1 MSIKMVKDLREGT
14 EPISATLNATKVKKV
29 VWLLGPWLYFMSILK
44 VFRSE
49 DLTGEEKTK
58 LALRKLRTCLNFI
71 TAR

>member
-1 MSIKMVKDLREGT
+1 MVVFHK
-14 EPISATLNATKVKKV
+14 ATL
-29 VWLLGPWLYFMSILK
+29 ILK

-49 DLTGEEKTK
+49 ELTGEEKTK